1 MSTGKKYIESMLL
14 QADPLKLKK
23 VIIDGTGTAS
33 GTELLKVSGSGP
45 LSTDIP
51 MIYLNGMVRGPRPP
65 VANLIAGAAGANNI
79 TVDIVSQSSGVYT
92 VSNEL
97 YDGIF
102 FNEFATASLPN
113 ASDAGQS
120 MFTFIAVTGA
130 FIGAPTLADGV
141 NYRITCSA
149 GTELSPSKIYG
160 GIIGAQTGSLREQPG
175 VWSDGTKSGIKVT
188 GANYGDSLTLY
199 SDGFNWYIRDSKV
212 KLANKYTFTDA

>member
-23 VIIDGTGTAS
+23 VIIDGK
-33 GTELLKVSGSGP
+33 GTELLRVSGSGR
-45 LSTDIP
+45 LVTDIP
-51 MIYLNGMVRGPRPP
+51 QIYLNGLVRGARPP
-65 VANLIAGAAGANNI
+65 VVSLSAGAAGATNT

-102 FNEFATASLPN
+102 FNAFATASLPN
-113 ASDAGQS
+113 AISASQS
-120 MFTFIAVTGA
+120 MFTFIAVTGS
-130 FIGAPTLADGV
+130 F
-141 NYRITCSA
+141 
-149 GTELSPSKIYG
+149 
-160 GIIGAQTGSLREQPG
+160 IGAQTGSLREQPG
-175 VWSDGTKSGIKVT
+175 VWSDGTKSGIKAT

>member
-23 VIIDGTGTAS
+23 VIIDGK
-33 GTELLKVSGSGP
+33 GTELLRVSGSGR
-45 LSTDIP
+45 LVTDIP
-51 MIYLNGMVRGPRPP
+51 QIYLNGLVRGARPP
-65 VANLIAGAAGANNI
+65 VVSLSAGAAGATNT

-102 FNEFATASLPN
+102 FNAFATASLPN
-113 ASDAGQS
+113 AISASQS
-120 MFTFIAVTGA
+120 MFTFIAVTGS
-130 FIGAPTLADGV
+130 FIGAPALADGV